1 VNGAV
6 KIVGYDPLTVLT
18 GAPGSPGSHR
28 GLDVTG
34 TIGGAAATGVG
45 RVLTATG
52 AGAQG
57 LSVEYTGTAPAASSI
72 TFSRGIGS
80 LVELAAKALLGS
92 ANGSIDA
99 VTKNLDTRLQSL
111 ASRADTITQRLEV
124 RRAELVRRFTA
135 LEQAMA
141 RAQSQSQWL
150 TAQITRL
157 DNSGKK

>member
-1 VNGAV
+1 
-6 KIVGYDPLTVLT
+6 
-18 GAPGSPGSHR
+18 
-28 GLDVTG
+28 
-34 TIGGAAATGVG
+34 VG